1 MIELRHL
8 RTLVALSETG
18 NLSKAGRRLSL
29 SQPAVSHQMRAI
41 EENYAIELFE
51 RKSDPLRL
59 TAAGQ
64 LLVDLAYDITRRMR
78 EGERDLARIAQGQ
91 AGLLRIAVECHSCF
105 DWLMPSMDA
114 FRLHWPQVE
123 LDLVPGFHADPVGLL
138 GENRA
143 DLVIVSHA
151 GQRTGVTFHAL
162 FSYEVLALL
171 PHHHPLARKAY
182 LTARDFK
189 QETLITYPIPDER
202 LDLVREVLQ
211 PANVNPKRRT
221 TELTVAILQLVASG
235 RGVAALP
242 GWTVQPYL
250 DRNYV
255 AWKPVGKTGLYS
267 RLYAATADTSSSQAY
282 MQEFLRIM
290 QEVSFATLERIEPL
304 QPVHH
309 RANQKRKSP
318 TYALRSYVSNR
329 RVLAEQSADGRRL
342 KAKRL

>member
-8 RTLVALSETG
+8 KMLVALNETG
-18 NLSKAGRRLSL
+18 NLSKAGRRLNL
-29 SQPAVSHQMRAI
+29 SQPAVSHQVRAI
-41 EENYAIELFE
+41 EQCYAIELFE

-64 LLVDLAYDITRRMR
+64 LLVELAYDITRRMR

-114 FRLHWPQVE
+114 FREHWPQVE
-123 LDLVPGFHADPVGLL
+123 LDLVSGFHADPVGLL

-151 GQRTGVTFHAL
+151 VQRAGVTYHAL

-171 PHHHPLARKAY
+171 SHHHPLARKAY

-202 LDLVREVLQ
+202 L
-211 PANVNPKRRT
+211 
-221 TELTVAILQLVASG
+221 VASG
-235 RGVAALP
+235 RGLAALP

-255 AWKPVGKTGLYS
+255 AWKPVGKTGLHS
-267 RLYAATADTSSSQAY
+267 RLYPATAQAASSPAY

-290 QEVSFATLERIEPL
+290 REVSFATLERIKPL
-304 QPVHH
+304 QPFRR
-309 RANQKRKSP
+309 RANR
-318 TYALRSYVSNR
+318 N
-329 RVLAEQSADGRRL
+329 AELPGGA
-342 KAKRL
+342 

>member
-1 MIELRHL
+1 MLELRHL
-8 RTLVALSETG
+8 KTLVALSETG
-18 NLSKAGRRLSL
+18 NLSKAGRRLNL
-29 SQPAVSHQMRAI
+29 SQPAVSHQVRAV
-41 EENYAIELFE
+41 EEQYAIELFE

-64 LLVDLAYDITRRMR
+64 LLVELAYDITRRMR
-78 EGERDLARIAQGQ
+78 EGERDLARISQGQ

-105 DWLMPSMDA
+105 DWLMPSMDS
-114 FRLHWPQVE
+114 FRQHWPQVE
-123 LDLVPGFHADPVGLL
+123 LDLVSGFHADPVGLL

-151 GQRTGVTFHAL
+151 RKRADVAFHPL

-171 PHHHPLARKAY
+171 SHHHPLIRKPY
-182 LTARDFK
+182 LTARDFRP
-189 QETLITYPIPDER
+189 ETLITYPIPDER
-202 LDLVREVLQ
+202 LDLIRDVLK
-211 PANVNPKRRT
+211 PAKINPVRRT

-255 AWKPVGKTGLYS
+255 AWKPVGKSGLYS
-267 RLYAATADTSSSQAY
+267 RLYAATNEPASSQAY

-290 QEVSFATLERIEPL
+290 REVSFATLDRIEPL
-304 QPVHH
+304 
-309 RANQKRKSP
+309 RAFSDRENGNK
-318 TYALRSYVSNR
+318 LRRNFR
-329 RVLAEQSADGRRL
+329 AERPRDRQSESLPHAR
-342 KAKRL
+342 